1 MILKNKESNFD
12 RFNRMETP
20 RARTQSNRCPN
31 LRVHEKSLTLV
42 QRYAGQF
49 LKSFLNGPDI
59 KNSTCLF

>member
-49 LKSFLNGPDI
+49 FKI
-59 KNSTCLF
+59 LFKWPRY